1 MLHMEMV
8 HVGCGVGGCVDILG
22 GDILPMHTMCTY
34 PFSSHTIPRCIH
46 LVGGVLA
53 GTGTTYQAPSHVVV
67 VCTTCPQPLCSQVL
81 VVPTSRPSYWEALA
95 PDTQTTGLHDI
106 LEMTT

>member
-8 HVGCGVGGCVDILG
+8 HVSCGVGGCVDILG

-53 GTGTTYQAPSHVVV
+53 GTGGPHQQTKLLGSV
-67 VCTTCPQPLCSQVL
+67 S
-81 VVPTSRPSYWEALA
+81 SRY
-95 PDTQTTGLHDI
+95 PDHRTP
-106 LEMTT
+106 